1 MKVPRTGGAP
11 IALADVRGAVFGAA
25 WGTDGRI
32 LFSTA
37 GQALHVV
44 AEDGGAVTDITLHWD
59 ADAATSPALGNRWA
73 VRWPTLLPDGRHA
86 LVGTDTLISVVD
98 LRTGAMRPLIR
109 GAQAQYLAIG
119 QLLFHEDEGRMRVV
133 PFDVSR
139 MAITG
144 APVPAFEAFRGP
156 GSGSAQFAVSRA
168 GTLIYVA
175 GGFDRTMVLVDR
187 NGRES
192 AMAVPPRGYRFPRFA
207 PAGDRVAVTVDPR
220 PSRIWLVDIR
230 HNTSVPITKDVHN
243 IQPIWRPDGGAIV
256 FRNRDGATELR
267 LADGTQV
274 VHRYRILQLQK
285 GTVIG
290 HPFAT
295 DWSTTRGILYQV
307 VSGSDKWIATARDDS
322 TLVPLPGSTGSDGEA
337 SLSPDQHWVA
347 LRSTVSGVPQVYV
360 RPFPGAGELR
370 LVSSNGGVEPRWSAD
385 GRELFYRESNRIMH
399 VSIRT
404 VPTYET
410 LGLPQ
415 ELFAGTFDFSQEN
428 NWDVGRDG
436 RFLMIRGDART
447 RAGFLLVTNWFD
459 ELRAKAPH

>member
-1 MKVPRTGGAP
+1 
-11 IALADVRGAVFGAA
+11 
-25 WGTDGRI
+25 
-32 LFSTA
+32 
-37 GQALHVV
+37 
-44 AEDGGAVTDITLHWD
+44 
-59 ADAATSPALGNRWA
+59 
-73 VRWPTLLPDGRHA
+73 
-86 LVGTDTLISVVD
+86 
-98 LRTGAMRPLIR
+98 
-109 GAQAQYLAIG
+109 
-119 QLLFHEDEGRMRVV
+119 
-133 PFDVSR
+133 
-139 MAITG
+139 
-144 APVPAFEAFRGP
+144 
-156 GSGSAQFAVSRA
+156 
-168 GTLIYVA
+168 
-175 GGFDRTMVLVDR
+175 MVLVDR

-399 VSIRT
+399 VPIRT
-404 VPTYET
+404 VPTFET
-410 LGLPQ
+410 LGPPQ

-447 RAGFLLVTNWFD
+447 RAGFLIVTNWFD